1 MLHLVRIST
10 VPSVPGLYLNLTG
23 AAETAAKIAIFGR
36 AVLKLVSQGEGI
48 ADEALEVI
56 KLVEIGGN
64 VLVAIGVLVDE
75 GRLIKEAYNGTQ
87 QRPDLQKWAVNLIS
101 HPWFCWYH
109 QSHRWVVCSSFHYEA
124 NAAAGSYYTQLQGW
138 FQEHYQNE
146 VKVRGVG

>member
-87 QRPDLQKWAVNLIS
+87 QRPDLQK
-101 HPWFCWYH
+101 
-109 QSHRWVVCSSFHYEA
+109 
-124 NAAAGSYYTQLQGW
+124 
-138 FQEHYQNE
+138 
-146 VKVRGVG
+146 